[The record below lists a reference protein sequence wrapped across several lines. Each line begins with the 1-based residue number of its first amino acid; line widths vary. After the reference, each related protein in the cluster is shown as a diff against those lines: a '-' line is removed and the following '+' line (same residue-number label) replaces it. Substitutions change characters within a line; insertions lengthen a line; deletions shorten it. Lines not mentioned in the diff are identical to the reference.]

1 MSNLEQL
8 LEGAEAMITSELVK
22 ASNKLSI
29 SRNTFTK
36 RNHGIWLKTKVSEQ
50 IIVSFCKD
58 I

>member
-36 RNHGIWLKTKVSEQ
+36 RNLEIWLSTRLL
-50 IIVSFCKD
+50 
-58 I
+58 